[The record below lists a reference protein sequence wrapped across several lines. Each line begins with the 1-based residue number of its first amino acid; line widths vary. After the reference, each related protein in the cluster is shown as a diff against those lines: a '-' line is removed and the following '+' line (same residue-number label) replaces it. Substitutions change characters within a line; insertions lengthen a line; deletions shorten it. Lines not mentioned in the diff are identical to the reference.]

1 MYFLKGTFLFLFKSQ
16 SDTPSDD
23 PVVLWM
29 NGGPG
34 CSSFIG
40 MVT

>member
-1 MYFLKGTFLFLFKSQ
+1 MKSLYYVFFESQ